1 MTEQSPIEMA
11 PQGVDIDAFRKVMRS
26 LAGTVTVI
34 STENQGALYGFTATA
49 VCSVCAEPP
58 TLLIAVNRSTRTYP
72 HIANKSAF
80 SVNVIAAN
88 QRDVAERFGTK
99 ADNVFATVPHRLT
112 DKGVPVI
119 ADAAAA
125 MVCTV
130 SQVMDVGTHT
140 VFFGRIEQTEIS
152 GKPPLVYYN
161 GSYGAFSMMAG

>member
-1 MTEQSPIEMA
+1 MTEQSRIGTA
-11 PQGVDIDAFRKVMRS
+11 PQGVDIDSFRRVMRS

-34 STENQGALYGFTATA
+34 STENQGVLFGFTATA

-72 HIANKSAF
+72 HIASKSAF
-80 SVNVIAAN
+80 SVNVIAAD
-88 QRDVAERFGTK
+88 QRDLAERFGGK
-99 ADNVFATVPHRLT
+99 ADDVFASVPHRLT
-112 DKGVPVI
+112 EQGVPVI

-140 VFFGRIEQTEIS
+140 VFFGRIEHAEIS
-152 GKPPLVYYN
+152 GKPPLVYYD
-161 GSYGAFSMMAG
+161 GRYGAVSILAG